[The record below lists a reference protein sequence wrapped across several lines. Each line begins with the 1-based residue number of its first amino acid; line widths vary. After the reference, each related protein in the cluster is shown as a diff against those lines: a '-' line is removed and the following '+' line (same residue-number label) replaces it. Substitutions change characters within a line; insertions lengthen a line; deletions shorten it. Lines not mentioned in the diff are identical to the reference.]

1 MKDGSVR
8 RGQKGLSGRRKV
20 CPSTAGQP
28 PLSRGTE
35 RLEARGS
42 RGPARQTA
50 SLPLRGGRPRAGR
63 DPGRGSSRRG
73 SPRREDWGRGG
84 AAAAAEAPRHL
95 AGVPATRAGTRSAGR
110 VDRTRS
116 YPGTLGVRAGGKL
129 TLRRLGSRCSSALRP
144 SPGWVAPRRSHLR
157 GGSTAPRGRGG
168 GGGRLARRLR
178 ERPGG
183 PGLGPPQ
190 SLPLVASG
198 LNSGCA
204 RRGRKLSDLAS
215 SSRHSDSD

>member
-144 SPGWVAPRRSHLR
+144 SPGLGRPPTVASQGRQHSSQRTRRWGR
-157 GGSTAPRGRGG
+157 ETGPEVEGEAWRPWAGSTAVATTRGQRAKL
-168 GGGRLARRLR
+168 RLCPTRQ
-178 ERPGG
+178 ETFRPCQ
-183 PGLGPPQ
+183 LQPP
-190 SLPLVASG
+190 
-198 LNSGCA
+198 
-204 RRGRKLSDLAS
+204 
-215 SSRHSDSD
+215 